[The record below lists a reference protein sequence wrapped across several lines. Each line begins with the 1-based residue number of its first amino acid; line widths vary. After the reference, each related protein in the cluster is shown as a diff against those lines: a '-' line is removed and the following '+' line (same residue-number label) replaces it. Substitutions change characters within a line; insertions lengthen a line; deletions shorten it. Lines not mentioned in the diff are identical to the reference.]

1 MDAESQWTIHRIAF
15 VPPNPVT
22 FPNDET
28 ERGGVRWGLE
38 CEKRS
43 VGWHQHSGSQIDRG
57 KKKFEY
63 IMNGDG
69 SRVVG

>member
-1 MDAESQWTIHRIAF
+1 MDN
-15 VPPNPVT
+15 PPDRLRPSKPSDL
-22 FPNDET
+22 PNDET
-28 ERGGVRWGLE
+28 GRGGAGWGLE

-57 KKKFEY
+57 KEKFEY

-69 SRVVG
+69 SRMVG